1 MLLLVLPA
9 LVTVTRSQMVLVT
22 VIHSQMV
29 LVTVTH
35 SRMVL
40 AAVLPLAHQM
50 VPDSLKYPVLVLHS
64 LTAPCLLPVWH
75 YRLAL

>member
-1 MLLLVLPA
+1 MVPVTHSQTV
-9 LVTVTRSQMVLVT
+9 LVTHSRTVPVTRSRMVLV
-22 VIHSQMV
+22 VP
-29 LVTVTH
+29 VTH

-40 AAVLPLAHQM
+40 AAVLPLAHQT

-64 LTAPCLLPVWH
+64 RTAPCLLPVWH